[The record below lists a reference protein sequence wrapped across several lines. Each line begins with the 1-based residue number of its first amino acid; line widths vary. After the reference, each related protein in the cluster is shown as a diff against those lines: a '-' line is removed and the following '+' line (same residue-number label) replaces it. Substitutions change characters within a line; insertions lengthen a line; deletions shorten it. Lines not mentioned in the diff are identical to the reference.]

1 LFCDCCFTG
10 STGGNSAGRVLPY
23 FKPNDEVV
31 PAFAE
36 GELVL
41 VVEGEKVLSK
51 NSPKILEGEVLL
63 PFDIVKEYFD
73 PHIFWDEALGKVTI
87 TTKDRVIRMKTDKLD
102 AIVNNQPITLN
113 IPVTVENDVVYI
125 PIEFLAEFTVLKCHT
140 LKRAMSLLLTIK
152 TA

>member
-1 LFCDCCFTG
+1 
-10 STGGNSAGRVLPY
+10 
-23 FKPNDEVV
+23 
-31 PAFAE
+31 
-36 GELVL
+36 
-41 VVEGEKVLSK
+41 
-51 NSPKILEGEVLL
+51 VLL

-125 PIEFLAEFTVLKCHT
+125 PIEFWPNFTVLKCHT

-152 TA
+152 QHKTDS